1 MNNANPPLRVGIV
14 GCGSFGRKTYA
25 WGVAGHPGAV
35 VAALCDIDRGRAEA
49 AARELSEER
58 GHPLPATYEDYRRMI
73 EQESLDV
80 VMVGT
85 LADVRPAVTLAA
97 LSAGAHVLVAKPM
110 APSLSGAEEM
120 LRAAEQ
126 AGRLL
131 MVGYNFRFRDD
142 ARSVHRFIREGG
154 LGRPLFA
161 RAWSHEASVPTWGP
175 HYIKSLSGGGALAS
189 TAVHVIDL
197 AVWFLGCPRL
207 LSVDGH
213 TRSRFFDL
221 PSLPPK
227 LKAVRETYDA
237 EDLTSGYARFAD
249 GVALS
254 VEGMWLTPSQID
266 GKGVDVWGTRGY
278 ASLSP
283 LRLLTWRDGDYVD
296 RTGEIAP
303 GLAGPFRDDS
313 RVRGQRE
320 VHHFLDCVLGE
331 VPPLITP
338 QEMWTD
344 QAIVDGIYAGHRDFD
359 LSP

>member
-1 MNNANPPLRVGIV
+1 MNNVKSPLRVGIV

-25 WGVAGHPGAV
+25 WGVAEHPGAT

-58 GHPLPATYEDYRRMI
+58 DNPRPATYEDYRRMI
-73 EQESLDV
+73 EKEPLDV

-97 LSAGAHVLVAKPM
+97 LSAGAHVLAAKPM
-110 APSLSGAEEM
+110 APSLPGAEEM
-120 LRAAEQ
+120 LRAAER

-142 ARSVHRFIREGG
+142 AQVVHHFIREGG

-175 HYIKSLSGGGALAS
+175 HYVKSLSGGGSLAS

-197 AVWFLGCPRL
+197 AVWFLGCPKL
-207 LSVDGH
+207 LTVEGH
-213 TRSRFFDL
+213 SLSRFAGL
-221 PSLPPK
+221 PSFPPR
-227 LKAVRETYDA
+227 LEAVRETYDA
-237 EDLTSGYARFAD
+237 EDLASGYARFAD
-249 GVALS
+249 GVTLS
-254 VEGMWLTPSQID
+254 VEGMWLTPPQID
-266 GKGVDVWGTRGY
+266 GKGVEVWGTQGY

-296 RTGEIAP
+296 RTEEIAP

-313 RVRGQRE
+313 RVRNRRD

-331 VPPLITP
+331 ATPLVTP

-344 QAIVDGIYAGHRDFD
+344 QAIVDGIYAGH
-359 LSP
+359 LSFNT